1 MCKHPCVSL
10 YHRLQRQ
17 TINQRVRMETETG
30 ICDLP
35 ADCLALVASLT
46 SPGDVCRL
54 AATAH
59 ALRAAADFDEVWGSF
74 LPADCTDIL
83 ARCSTAGDERHRE
96 GETKKE
102 LFSRLCDC
110 PVLLD
115 GGKLSFSLDRRSGA
129 RKYMIPAKALWYG
142 WSGYHYGGLVW
153 SRCHPHSRFREVAVL
168 SYLCW
173 VDVDVILN
181 TKNLSGIGRGYAA
194 YLVYRVHWLHA
205 DTAQN
210 QNKEDLGSSSAA
222 ICYHECN
229 HLVPQKHSRSLLWDW
244 GWELDGSP
252 SSSSSMSADT
262 TEKHRSKKQRLT
274 PDGVGM
280 RSDGQWIE
288 QEINIELDEQCLEG
302 KEKNVSIEFRGFTR
316 SHRCQIIIEGIEIRP
331 RGMEK
336 FKSRLNS
343 LDR

>member
-1 MCKHPCVSL
+1 MCKHPCASL
-10 YHRLQRQ
+10 YHRFQRQ
-17 TINQRVRMETETG
+17 MINQRARMETETG

-54 AATAH
+54 AATAP
-59 ALRAAADFDEVWGSF
+59 ALRAAANFDEVWGSF
-74 LPADCTDIL
+74 LPADCVNIL
-83 ARCSTAGDERHRE
+83 ARSSTASEEHRRE

-102 LFSRLCDC
+102 LFCRLCDC

-115 GGKLSFSLDRRSGA
+115 GGKLSFSLDKRSGA

-173 VDVDVILN
+173 VDVDVTLN
-181 TKNLSGIGRGYAA
+181 TKNLSGIDRGYAA

-210 QNKEDLGSSSAA
+210 QNQENAGSSSAA

-229 HLVPQKHSRSLLWDW
+229 HLVPQKHSRSLLWDR

-252 SSSSSMSADT
+252 SPSMSADT
-262 TEKHRSKKQRLT
+262 TEKIRSQKQRLI

-280 RSDGQWIE
+280 RRDGQWIE

-302 KEKNVSIEFRGFTR
+302 KESNVSIEFRGFTR

>member
-1 MCKHPCVSL
+1 M
-10 YHRLQRQ
+10 
-17 TINQRVRMETETG
+17 G

-46 SPGDVCRL
+46 SPGDACRL
-54 AATAH
+54 VATTQ

-74 LPADCTDIL
+74 LPADCVDIL
-83 ARCSTAGDERHRE
+83 ARCSTAGDEHCRE

-102 LFSRLCDC
+102 LFCRLCDC

-115 GGKLSFSLDRRSGA
+115 GGKLSLSLDRRSGA
-129 RKYMIPAKALWYG
+129 KKYMVPAKALWYG
-142 WSGYHYGGLVW
+142 CCGYHYGGLVW

-173 VDVDVILN
+173 VDADVILN
-181 TKNLSGIGRGYAA
+181 TKNLSGVGRGYAA
-194 YLVYRVHWLHA
+194 YLIYRVHWLHA
-205 DTAQN
+205 DRAQN
-210 QNKEDLGSSSAA
+210 QNQEDAGSSSSAA
-222 ICYHECN
+222 TCYHECN
-229 HLVPQKHSRSLLWDW
+229 HLVPQKHSRSLLWDR

-262 TEKHRSKKQRLT
+262 MEKNRSQKQRLT

-288 QEINIELDEQCLEG
+288 QEINIELGEQCLEG
-302 KEKNVSIEFRGFTR
+302 KESNVSIVFRGFTR
-316 SHRCQIIIEGIEIRP
+316 SHRCQIIIEGIGIRP
-331 RGMEK
+331 RGMGK
-336 FKSRLNS
+336 LKSWLT
-343 LDR
+343 

>member
-1 MCKHPCVSL
+1 MDLRMIPCQNQSEGRRERFCATLDFINTKITRICSYTAQLNQTRTSRRNRAALTTNPTPL
-10 YHRLQRQ
+10 Y
-17 TINQRVRMETETG
+17 MEYTR
-30 ICDLP
+30 
-35 ADCLALVASLT
+35 SLT
-46 SPGDVCRL
+46 
-54 AATAH
+54 
-59 ALRAAADFDEVWGSF
+59 
-74 LPADCTDIL
+74 
-83 ARCSTAGDERHRE
+83 
-96 GETKKE
+96 
-102 LFSRLCDC
+102 
-110 PVLLD
+110 
-115 GGKLSFSLDRRSGA
+115 
-129 RKYMIPAKALWYG
+129 
-142 WSGYHYGGLVW
+142 
-153 SRCHPHSRFREVAVL
+153 
-168 SYLCW
+168 
-173 VDVDVILN
+173 ILN

-205 DTAQN
+205 DTAQS

-331 RGMEK
+331 KGMGK
-336 FKSRLNS
+336 FKSWLN
-343 LDR
+343 

>member
-1 MCKHPCVSL
+1 M
-10 YHRLQRQ
+10 
-17 TINQRVRMETETG
+17 G

-46 SPGDVCRL
+46 SPGDACRL
-54 AATAH
+54 VATTQ

-74 LPADCTDIL
+74 LPADCVDIL
-83 ARCSTAGDERHRE
+83 ARCSTAGDEHCRE

-102 LFSRLCDC
+102 LFCRLCDC

-115 GGKLSFSLDRRSGA
+115 GGKLSLSLDRRSGA
-129 RKYMIPAKALWYG
+129 KKYMVPAKALWYG
-142 WSGYHYGGLVW
+142 CCGYHYGGLVW

-173 VDVDVILN
+173 VDADVILN
-181 TKNLSGIGRGYAA
+181 TKNLSGVGRGYAA
-194 YLVYRVHWLHA
+194 YLIYRVHWLHA
-205 DTAQN
+205 DRAQN
-210 QNKEDLGSSSAA
+210 QNQED
-222 ICYHECN
+222 
-229 HLVPQKHSRSLLWDW
+229 R

-262 TEKHRSKKQRLT
+262 MEKNRSQKQRLT

-288 QEINIELDEQCLEG
+288 QEINIELGEQCLEG
-302 KEKNVSIEFRGFTR
+302 KESNVSIVFRGFTR
-316 SHRCQIIIEGIEIRP
+316 SHRCQIIIEGIGIRP
-331 RGMEK
+331 RGMGK
-336 FKSRLNS
+336 LKSWLT
-343 LDR
+343 

>member
-1 MCKHPCVSL
+1 MGPKIMFAQSEN
-10 YHRLQRQ
+10 RR
-17 TINQRVRMETETG
+17 
-30 ICDLP
+30 
-35 ADCLALVASLT
+35 
-46 SPGDVCRL
+46 
-54 AATAH
+54 
-59 ALRAAADFDEVWGSF
+59 VWGSF

-115 GGKLSFSLDRRSGA
+115 GGKLVLLSWKYLRLHYLGRSTVFQLSLTIS
-129 RKYMIPAKALWYG
+129 
-142 WSGYHYGGLVW
+142 S
-153 SRCHPHSRFREVAVL
+153 CRFREVAVL